1 LKKQFSKDLVKSQ
14 TLSVRTFANMVTL
27 NMMIQS
33 GQSVPEELEEGVKH
47 FSDIINKFAGSKD
60 PSINWRQERDV
71 LINDFKKLVTNSKD
85 VINDTDITYEDLN
98 SGVAESISSNDYPEV
113 ITFGGK
119 PTKAEEPPVEE
130 EEVVEEEK
138 VVEEEQVP
146 EPTPVKEAS
155 PEPVV
160 APAEESPVE

>member
-1 LKKQFSKDLVKSQ
+1 
-14 TLSVRTFANMVTL
+14 VRTFANMVTL

-47 FSDIINKFAGSKD
+47 FSDIINKFGGSS
-60 PSINWRQERDV
+60 SINWRQERDV

-119 PTKAEEPPVEE
+119 PIKPTQAEEPPVEE

-146 EPTPVKEAS
+146 EPTPVKEAT

-160 APAEESPVE
+160 APAEEAPVE